1 MNLYCHIQNLIQNDS
16 KVVGV
21 AVAEEASFIPDDQLK
36 EIIDIPE
43 VGVKD
48 AERIITGINNT
59 ETRSE
64 VQEELDLVK
73 LRELYKTCEN
83 ISKDSVFL
91 IDCEPYL
98 ISLIYYLD
106 NDYNFYSPLRAK
118 YIKYVKWDNLSSKI
132 INNQA
137 LSDFIAYYKE
147 TKNIKSNIYFIQTYD
162 EEKIKERN
170 GINKNLNNNFKQI
183 FESGFIVENREGYK
197 IFRYIK

>member
-1 MNLYCHIQNLIQNDS
+1 MEIKYNYTGA
-16 KVVGV
+16 KET
-21 AVAEEASFIPDDQLK
+21 AEFIRQ
-36 EIIDIPE
+36 
-43 VGVKD
+43 
-48 AERIITGINNT
+48 
-59 ETRSE
+59 
-64 VQEELDLVK
+64 
-73 LRELYKTCEN
+73 N